1 MFLLGV
7 CVFFLF
13 THNHTHITPIVVVI
27 FCGCQ
32 GTNEYCRLDQL
43 PEEGDEA
50 SWNPLMGVD
59 GWLG

>member
-1 MFLLGV
+1 MCV
-7 CVFFLF
+7 CFP
-13 THNHTHITPIVVVI
+13 TITYHTHVVVM
-27 FCGCQ
+27 FFGCQ

>member
-1 MFLLGV
+1 MFLLSV
-7 CVFFLF
+7 CVCVCFP
-13 THNHTHITPIVVVI
+13 TITYHTHVVVM
-27 FCGCQ
+27 FFGCQ